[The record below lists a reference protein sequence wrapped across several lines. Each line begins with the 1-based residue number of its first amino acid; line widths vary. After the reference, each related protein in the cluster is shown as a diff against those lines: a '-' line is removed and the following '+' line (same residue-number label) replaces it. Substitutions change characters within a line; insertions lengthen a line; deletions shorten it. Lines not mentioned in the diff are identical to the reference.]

1 MIRHGKLNPSAVSTP
16 FAAMDPC
23 APNATIAADT
33 LPTSH
38 MPCRMQGTNGQPSCL
53 IASVLMPPNGGHAIA
68 DISRRSKSP

>member
-1 MIRHGKLNPSAVSTP
+1 MTRHGKLKPSAASTP
-16 FAAMDPC
+16 LPAMDPC
-23 APNATIAADT
+23 APNATILADT

-53 IASVLMPPNGGHAIA
+53 PASVLMPPNGGHAIA